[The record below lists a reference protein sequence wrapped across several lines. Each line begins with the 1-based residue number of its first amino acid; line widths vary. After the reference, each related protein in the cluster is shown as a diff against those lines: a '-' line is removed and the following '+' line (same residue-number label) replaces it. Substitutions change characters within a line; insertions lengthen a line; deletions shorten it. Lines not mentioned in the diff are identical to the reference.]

1 MDFINK
7 DVKYKSKEEVMNFYS
22 LPINGIILPDFIK
35 KCESLRR
42 ETEEVYQNVHG
53 CEMLVMWI
61 CWRS

>member
-35 KCESLRR
+35 
-42 ETEEVYQNVHG
+42 NVKALG
-53 CEMLVMWI
+53 GKQK
-61 CWRS
+61 RFT